1 MKARWW
7 SAISAAAIL
16 VSCNQKPA
24 DQNGS
29 PEQFNQ
35 TGQQPVSADS
45 IASELVNGNFAQA
58 AEMARSATRAT
69 PADPQYFLLLARA
82 EARLGNLGYAVEALD
97 NAFKQGF
104 HDPRGA
110 VNHPDFDKIRSSAA
124 FQQLLRQWRIS
135 TATTPK
141 AAAQSAPASVTRA
154 GDVSIV
160 EQGGRTRIQAGDVV
174 IED

>member
-1 MKARWW
+1 MKVRLWGALG
-7 SAISAAAIL
+7 AAVIL

-29 PEQFNQ
+29 PDQSNQ
-35 TGQQPVSADS
+35 SAQQPVSADA
-45 IASELVNGNFAQA
+45 IASEIANGNFAQA
-58 AEMARSATRAT
+58 ADMARAATRAT
-69 PADPQYFLLLARA
+69 PSDPQYFLLLARA

-97 NAFKQGF
+97 SAFQQGF

-110 VNHPDFDKIRSSAA
+110 VNHPDFDKIRGAGA
-124 FQQLLRQWRIS
+124 FQQLLRKWAIS
-135 TATTPK
+135 GAAPTRSAT
-141 AAAQSAPASVTRA
+141 QSAPASVTRA

-174 IED
+174 IDD